1 MLDRNLSVYPLIQ
14 ILSPPLIAHFC
25 EILCL
30 NNILQKWAFK
40 GRLLIGKRP
49 NWHTPDLSEQGDG
62 LFYSR

>member
-14 ILSPPLIAHFC
+14 ILSPPLKAHC

-30 NNILQKWAFK
+30 NNILQNGLFK

>member
-14 ILSPPLIAHFC
+14 ILSRPLKSHFL
-25 EILCL
+25 EIMFLK
-30 NNILQKWAFK
+30 NIVKKRAFK

>member
-14 ILSPPLIAHFC
+14 ILSRPLKSPFF
-25 EILCL
+25 EIQGFKK
-30 NNILQKWAFK
+30 ILQKWGIK
-40 GRLLIGKRP
+40 GRQLIGKRP